1 MKTYKVEFI
10 RLVRFTQQ
18 RYIEAE
24 DLIHAD
30 QIVSKMQN
38 NTDEL
43 QNSEWDEEAVEASWY
58 NINPCTSQ
66 KSLTEVQIKN
76 KCTSSLQHSIIRI

>member
-1 MKTYKVEFI
+1 
-10 RLVRFTQQ
+10 
-18 RYIEAE
+18 
-24 DLIHAD
+24 
-30 QIVSKMQN
+30 MQN

-66 KSLTEVQIKN
+66 KSLTEV
-76 KCTSSLQHSIIRI
+76 